1 MRPTAYY
8 RFDRLSTKSAYRLDC
23 VAATNNYKPFEAMRA
38 AKKRGATNRGD
49 LFVYLLD
56 IPKQFG
62 GDIHHKATKSLT
74 TSKGK
79 NLSSII
85 TPDHSSRYAFGDVF
99 GTTDAILFVVEQPA
113 VEVYIFSGQA
123 HKKRDIWQMAC
134 RGQLDKELAVL
145 RAAARPQARAMV
157 QGVLPLY

>member
-1 MRPTAYY
+1 MTPTAYY
-8 RFDRLSTKSAYRLDC
+8 RFDKLATKSVYRLDC

-38 AKKRGATNRGD
+38 AKKRGDTNRGD

-56 IPKQFG
+56 VPKQFG
-62 GDIHHKATKSLT
+62 GDIHNKATKSLT

-85 TPDHSSRYAFGDVF
+85 TPDHASRYAYGDVM
-99 GTTDAILFVVEQPA
+99 GTNDAILFVVDMPA
-113 VEVYIFSGQA
+113 VEVYIFQGKAQQ
-123 HKKRDIWQMAC
+123 KRKIWEMAC
-134 RGQLDKELAVL
+134 RGQLDEQLKAM

>member
-1 MRPTAYY
+1 MKPTAYY
-8 RFDRLSTKSAYRLDC
+8 RFERTATKSKYRLDC
-23 VAATNNYKPFEAMRA
+23 VAASNNYPFFEGMRA
-38 AKKRGATNRGD
+38 DRKRGKTNKGD
-49 LFVYLLD
+49 LFVYFLD
-56 IPKQFG
+56 VPMQFG
-62 GDIHHKATKSLT
+62 GDIHSRATKSLT

-85 TPDHSSRYAFGDVF
+85 APDHSSRYAFGDVR
-99 GTTDAILFVVEQPA
+99 GTNDAILFVVDMPA

-134 RGQLDKELAVL
+134 RGQLDEELMAT
-145 RAAARPQARAMV
+145 RAQARPQARAMV

>member
-1 MRPTAYY
+1 MTPTAYY
-8 RFDRLSTKSAYRLDC
+8 RFDKLATKSVYRLDC

-38 AKKRGATNRGD
+38 AKKRGDTNRGD

-56 IPKQFG
+56 VPKQFA
-62 GDIHHKATKSLT
+62 IHNGATKSLT

-85 TPDHSSRYAFGDVF
+85 TPDHASRYAFGDVR
-99 GTTDAILFVVEQPA
+99 GTNDAILFAVEQPA
-113 VEVYIFSGQA
+113 IEVYIFQNKA
-123 HKKRDIWQMAC
+123 HQKRKIWEMAC
-134 RGQLDKELAVL
+134 RGQLDEQLEAMRAV
-145 RAAARPQARAMV
+145 ARPQARAMV